1 MILIDDNIDSL
12 GSDVVLLHNVNVQ
25 NGSVEVDVKGNF
37 SSLANTFVG
46 VHVGCGEGGPRF
58 YSNGLFFVLFCF
70 VFLLFFK
77 HHFFQDLLYGL
88 SLLLR
93 IWQARIS

>member
-1 MILIDDNIDSL
+1 MISIDDNIDSL

-58 YSNGLFFVLFCF
+58 YSTGLFLIVFNCF
-70 VFLLFFK
+70 SFLFFSS
-77 HHFFQDLLYGL
+77 FL
-88 SLLLR
+88 
-93 IWQARIS
+93 